1 MSFTEFPYSC
11 KVTRNVDVVSGTY
24 PTQTTT
30 TSVRTLY
37 NGECDIQ
44 LNDGLD
50 RFNGLQPQNSNYL
63 IMFPTPIIKGKETV
77 EILVDDLFYAT
88 YNGKA
93 INGLVKYAEPSQ
105 LGYMI
110 LYVDDNSIA

>member
-24 PTQTTT
+24 PNQTTT

-44 LNDGLD
+44 LNDGIDGML
-50 RFNGLQPQNSNYL
+50 PQKSNYL

-77 EILVDDLFYAT
+77 EILIDDLFYAT
-88 YNGKA
+88 YNGKV

-105 LGYMI
+105 LGYMT
-110 LYVDDNSIA
+110 LYVDDNSIAQ

>member
-1 MSFTEFPYSC
+1 MNFKQFPYNC
-11 KVTRNVDVVSGTY
+11 KVTRNVEVVSGTY
-24 PTQTTT
+24 PNQTTT

-44 LNDGLD
+44 LNDGIDGML
-50 RFNGLQPQNSNYL
+50 PQKSNYL

-77 EILVDDLFYAT
+77 EILIDDLFYAT
-88 YNGKA
+88 YNGKV

-105 LGYMI
+105 LGYMTI
-110 LYVDDNSIA
+110 FVQDNSIA

>member
-1 MSFTEFPYSC
+1 M
-11 KVTRNVDVVSGTY
+11 VVSGTY
-24 PTQTTT
+24 PNQTTT

-44 LNDGLD
+44 LNDGIDGVL
-50 RFNGLQPQNSNYL
+50 PQKSNYL

-77 EILVDDLFYAT
+77 EILIDDLFYAT
-88 YNGKA
+88 YNGKV

-105 LGYMI
+105 LGYMT

>member
-24 PTQTTT
+24 PNQTTT

-44 LNDGLD
+44 LNDGVDGML
-50 RFNGLQPQNSNYL
+50 PQKSNYL
-63 IMFPTPIIKGKETV
+63 VMFRTPIIKGKETV
-77 EILVDDLFYAT
+77 EIQNDDLFYAT
-88 YNGKA
+88 YNGKV
-93 INGLVKYAEPSQ
+93 INGFVKYAEPSQ
-105 LGYMI
+105 LGYMT
-110 LYVDDNSIA
+110 LYVDDNSIAL

>member
-24 PTQTTT
+24 PNQTTT
-30 TSVRTLY
+30 TTVRTLY

-44 LNDGLD
+44 LNDGIDGML
-50 RFNGLQPQNSNYL
+50 PQKSNYL

-77 EILVDDLFYAT
+77 EILIDDLFYAT
-88 YNGKA
+88 YNGKV

-105 LGYMI
+105 LGYMTI
-110 LYVDDNSIA
+110 FVQDNSIA

>member
-24 PTQTTT
+24 PNQTTT

-44 LNDGLD
+44 LNDGVDGML
-50 RFNGLQPQNSNYL
+50 PQKSNYL
-63 IMFPTPIIKGKETV
+63 VMFPTPIIKGKETV
-77 EILVDDLFYAT
+77 EIL
-88 YNGKA
+88 
-93 INGLVKYAEPSQ
+93 I
-105 LGYMI
+105 
-110 LYVDDNSIA
+110 

>member
-24 PTQTTT
+24 PSQTTT
-30 TSVRTLY
+30 TNVTTLY
-37 NGECDIQ
+37 NGKCDIQ
-44 LNDGLD
+44 LNDGVD
-50 RFNGLQPQNSNYL
+50 GLQPQKANYL

-77 EILVDDLFYAT
+77 EIRIDDLFYAT
-88 YNGKA
+88 YNGKV
-93 INGLVKYAEPSQ
+93 INGLVKSAEPSQ
-105 LGYMI
+105 LGYMT

>member
-24 PTQTTT
+24 PNQTTVT
-30 TSVRTLY
+30 TVRTLY
-37 NGECDIQ
+37 NGDCDIQ
-44 LNDGLD
+44 LNDGIDGML
-50 RFNGLQPQNSNYL
+50 PQKSNYL

-77 EILVDDLFYAT
+77 EILIDDLFYAT
-88 YNGKA
+88 YNGKV

-105 LGYMI
+105 LGYMT
-110 LYVDDNSIA
+110 LYVDDNSIAQ

>member
-11 KVTRNVDVVSGTY
+11 KVTRNFDVVSGTY
-24 PTQTTT
+24 PNQTTT
-30 TSVRTLY
+30 TYVITLY

-44 LNDGLD
+44 LNDGIDGVL
-50 RFNGLQPQNSNYL
+50 PQKSNYL

-77 EILVDDLFYAT
+77 EILIDDLFYAT
-88 YNGKA
+88 YNGKV

-105 LGYMI
+105 LGYMT

>member
-1 MSFTEFPYSC
+1 MNFKQFPYNC
-11 KVTRNVDVVSGTY
+11 KVTRNVEVVSGTY
-24 PTQTTT
+24 PNQTTT

-44 LNDGLD
+44 LNDGIDGML
-50 RFNGLQPQNSNYL
+50 PQKSNYL

-77 EILVDDLFYAT
+77 EILIDDLFYAT
-88 YNGKA
+88 YNGKV

-105 LGYMI
+105 LGYMT

>member
-1 MSFTEFPYSC
+1 MSFTEFPYNC

-24 PTQTTT
+24 PNQTTT

-105 LGYMI
+105 LGYMT

>member
-24 PTQTTT
+24 PSQTTT
-30 TSVRTLY
+30 ATITTLY
-37 NGECDIQ
+37 NGKCDIQ
-44 LNDGLD
+44 LNDGID
-50 RFNGLQPQNSNYL
+50 GLQPQKANYL

-88 YNGKA
+88 YNGKV
-93 INGLVKYAEPSQ
+93 INGLVKYADPSQ
-105 LGYMI
+105 LGYMTI
-110 LYVDDNSIA
+110 FVQDNSIA

>member
-24 PTQTTT
+24 PNQTTT

-44 LNDGLD
+44 LNDGIDGML
-50 RFNGLQPQNSNYL
+50 PQKSNYL

-105 LGYMI
+105 LGYMTI
-110 LYVDDNSIA
+110 FVQDNSIA